1 MQYGIDFG
9 KNHVIMRI
17 KQRGKVG
24 LDMKGEIRST
34 QSVSRLTLRCVMS
47 VATAVRFSLAQLFF
61 AIFDFWFTPMP
72 I

>member
-1 MQYGIDFG
+1 
-9 KNHVIMRI
+9 
-17 KQRGKVG
+17 
-24 LDMKGEIRST
+24 MKGEIRST
-34 QSVSRLTLRCVMS
+34 QSVSRLTLRCVRF

>member
-1 MQYGIDFG
+1 
-9 KNHVIMRI
+9 
-17 KQRGKVG
+17 
-24 LDMKGEIRST
+24 MKGEIRST
-34 QSVSRLTLRCVMS
+34 QSVSRLTLRCVMF